1 MIKVTVLYPNT
12 DGSRFDMGYY
22 LEKHCPMVGSK
33 LGEACKGF
41 GVEEGIAGAAPGTTP
56 AFKVIFFALF
66 ESVEAFQ
73 AAFGPHAAEIM
84 GDIPNYTDLQP
95 IIQISVVRA

>member
-1 MIKVTVLYPNT
+1 MIKVTVLYPYS
-12 DGSRFDMGYY
+12 DGCRFEMGYY
-22 LEKHCPMVGSK
+22 LETHCPRVGRL

-41 GVEEGIAGAAPGTTP
+41 GVEEGLAGAAPGTPP

-66 ESVEAFQ
+66 ESVESFQ

-84 GDIPNYTDLQP
+84 GDIPTFTDLQP
-95 IIQISVVRA
+95 IIQVSAVRA